1 MQLRIDQGTLT
12 MQYGS
17 GLARTGA
24 MTLVIGGVSFTP
36 LWQIAIAVGLV
47 VIGGLT
53 LNGIHRLRRNRQSS

>member
-1 MQLRIDQGTLT
+1 

-36 LWQIAIAVGLV
+36 LWQIAIALGFV
-47 VIGGLT
+47 VAGGLAV
-53 LNGIHRLRRNRQSS
+53 NVVHRLRRNR

>member
-1 MQLRIDQGTLT
+1 